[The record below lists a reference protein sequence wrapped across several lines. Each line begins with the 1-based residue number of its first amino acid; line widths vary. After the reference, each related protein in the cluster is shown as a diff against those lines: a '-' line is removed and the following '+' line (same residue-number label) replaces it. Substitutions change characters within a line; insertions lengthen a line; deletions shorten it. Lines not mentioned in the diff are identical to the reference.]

1 LSSGKLKKDFSN
13 GNGFYL
19 QDNLNSAIDW
29 SLKMARLKEKM
40 KRQTADLAERKANM
54 YKLECLRN
62 SVDEERLFAEE
73 KLRMAEQRAKMLR
86 REAKKKVFSSVL
98 IYRFKRDDLERMNWV
113 GQQNFDLSNFE
124 NWKKIVLF
132 YR

>member
-1 LSSGKLKKDFSN
+1 
-13 GNGFYL
+13 
-19 QDNLNSAIDW
+19 
-29 SLKMARLKEKM
+29 MARLKEKM
-40 KRQTADLAERKANM
+40 KRQTADLAKRKANM

-98 IYRFKRDDLERMNWV
+98 IYRFKRDDLEKMNWV
-113 GQQNFDLSNFE
+113 GQQNFDLNNFE